1 MRDVSVTFSL
11 ATMPVRFRVASA
23 DARRPDRQFVGA
35 RRHRAVTLPRF
46 MSREPHEDTGMTTQ
60 DVHSTPQ
67 PTGVGWVNE
76 IAGRIVSRH
85 PTKAAALLR
94 GRALARANAS
104 EHVIHW
110 RDGTVVERM
119 RYS

>member
-1 MRDVSVTFSL
+1 M
-11 ATMPVRFRVASA
+11 
-23 DARRPDRQFVGA
+23 
-35 RRHRAVTLPRF
+35 